1 MWGGLEKITHPTLHK
16 FYNMKN
22 LFSKEISQVEE
33 IQNMFNHLKKS
44 AKVHGMDVTPFKFFG
59 FPENTVQYHIFRVMK
74 LGDVTNV
81 NVYRYRD
88 LNPNGLQRCVA
99 MLNIYKSITMSV
111 KDEEEILSIEAL
123 VLLGQIS
130 DSYEKKVA

>member
-1 MWGGLEKITHPTLHK
+1 
-16 FYNMKN
+16 MKN

-33 IQNMFNHLKKS
+33 IYNMFEHLKKS

-59 FPENTVQYHIFRVMK
+59 FPENTIQYHIFRKMM
-74 LGDVTNV
+74 LGDDAVVDTS
-81 NVYRYRD
+81 RYRD
-88 LNPNGLQRCVA
+88 FNPNGLQRCVA
-99 MLNIYKSITMSV
+99 MLNIYKSIIISV
-111 KDEEEILSIEAL
+111 KEEQKTLSNEAL